1 MRRLLFRISTKPYT
15 RKESMLVAVEIDD
28 VVGVRQTE
36 IRVAETL
43 VFEPL
48 RLRLAHCSNCGR
60 ADPMR

>member
-1 MRRLLFRISTKPYT
+1 
-15 RKESMLVAVEIDD
+15 MLVAVEIDD